1 MTVIVVMV
9 FVAVTSAVVL
19 AATKKVKVD
28 GHCLEDMDM
37 EAHRQLKAPHLGEVM
52 VVMEDSHQMKVKED
66 GHRLKEMME
75 TQAHRQPMTA
85 HLEKVMVATEHSR
98 QTKVKEVKVVKVYGH
113 QL

>member
-1 MTVIVVMV
+1 MIVVMV
-9 FVAVTSAVVL
+9 FVAVTSEVVL

-28 GHCLEDMDM
+28 VHCLEDMGM
-37 EAHRQLKAPHLGEVM
+37 EAHRQLKAPHLEEAM

-66 GHRLKEMME
+66 GHRLEEMME

>member
-1 MTVIVVMV
+1 
-9 FVAVTSAVVL
+9 
-19 AATKKVKVD
+19 
-28 GHCLEDMDM
+28 
-37 EAHRQLKAPHLGEVM
+37 
-52 VVMEDSHQMKVKED
+52 MKVKED
-66 GHRLKEMME
+66 GHRLEEMME